1 MVNLLVIFSLYRI
14 QCYINDSLIWVAV
27 FVSVQHSEAP
37 WYEIFMLLRREK
49 SRTNYMWSPRHICTH
64 VQNNVSLFRWKHIC
78 EVEYMFSKMGFI
90 AMSSPS
96 FSPSRVREPLLF
108 LPPTP
113 HPRRFSR
120 ANWKT
125 SVIILV
131 LAQIWWD
138 QRWPAGRRRGADGCM
153 LRGTKQRPFRF

>member
-1 MVNLLVIFSLYRI
+1 MSQSNTARLHDMKSSCSF
-14 QCYINDSLIWVAV
+14 A
-27 FVSVQHSEAP
+27 
-37 WYEIFMLLRREK
+37 EK
-49 SRTNYMWSPRHICTH
+49 SRGQTTCGLPDTYLHACSKQCVT
-64 VQNNVSLFRWKHIC
+64 FRWKHIC

>member
-37 WYEIFMLLRREK
+37 WYEIFMLLRRKVEDK
-49 SRTNYMWSPRHICTH
+49 LHVVSQTH
-64 VQNNVSLFRWKHIC
+64 LHACSKQCVTFRWKHIC